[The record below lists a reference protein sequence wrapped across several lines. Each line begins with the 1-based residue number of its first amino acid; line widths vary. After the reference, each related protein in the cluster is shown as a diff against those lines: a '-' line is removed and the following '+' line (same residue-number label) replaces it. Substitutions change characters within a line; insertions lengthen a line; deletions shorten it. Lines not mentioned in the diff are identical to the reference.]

1 MRCDTHTIICMTSF
15 FVFISFH
22 HIIFL
27 NLKILCFLL
36 VVQIIIQVT
45 FLTRYYYYYYYRCE
59 VSTFQLRFFTHK
71 FELIILLKGS
81 YSRFTQMNVKLMLLS
96 LWGHKI
102 KLEHTPT
109 TTKDV
114 LLC

>member
-1 MRCDTHTIICMTSF
+1 MFQMLSTSMRFNLLGHYEHTLGIE
-15 FVFISFH
+15 
-22 HIIFL
+22 
-27 NLKILCFLL
+27 NW
-36 VVQIIIQVT
+36 
-45 FLTRYYYYYYYRCE
+45 CE